1 MGSSGGVWGLF
12 VGVGA
17 GSLEACGCEV
27 PISVEIKVFNVVS
40 TACEFVVVPGCVFNP
55 DERLIVLCA
64 HLVECVDVVNGA
76 LLAATVDVTE
86 SE

>member
-1 MGSSGGVWGLF
+1 MRNL
-12 VGVGA
+12 
-17 GSLEACGCEV
+17 L
-27 PISVEIKVFNVVS
+27 
-40 TACEFVVVPGCVFNP
+40 VVVPGCVFNP